1 METRIILN
9 RIKCPDGTILTSH
22 YRHDFQEYT
31 DENGIYSMADG
42 VCEYLRRGG
51 KFEDLS
57 VYSDAPFEEIRKAFH
72 RGGRG
77 ANNNLPLTWVPMNEM
92 SNSWLEACIVYN
104 EERGQKGCF
113 ANSMYQK
120 ELDYRVINNINISDE
135 EE

>member
-1 METRIILN
+1 
-9 RIKCPDGTILTSH
+9 
-22 YRHDFQEYT
+22 
-31 DENGIYSMADG
+31 
-42 VCEYLRRGG
+42 
-51 KFEDLS
+51 
-57 VYSDAPFEEIRKAFH
+57 
-72 RGGRG
+72 
-77 ANNNLPLTWVPMNEM
+77 MNEM